1 MGQMNFLVSDM
12 KVNAFNN
19 IVEHLEANAFDNIVE
34 HLDAHKR
41 AAIWYNINEEYDI
54 DSLSDFEYE
63 QIYINKLEDL
73 IIDTI
78 QAAR

>member
-1 MGQMNFLVSDM
+1 MGQINFLANDM
-12 KVNAFNN
+12 K
-19 IVEHLEANAFDNIVE
+19 ANAFDNIVE
-34 HLDAHKR
+34 HLDVHKR

-54 DSLSDFEYE
+54 DSLSDFEYQ

-73 IIDTI
+73 VIDTI

>member
-1 MGQMNFLVSDM
+1 MEQMNFLVNDM
-12 KVNAFNN
+12 K
-19 IVEHLEANAFDNIVE
+19 ANAFDNIVE

-54 DSLSDFEYE
+54 DSLSDFEYL

-73 IIDTI
+73 IINTI

>member
-1 MGQMNFLVSDM
+1 MEQINFLTDDM
-12 KVNAFNN
+12 KAK
-19 IVEHLEANAFDNIVE
+19 AFDNIVE

-54 DSLSDFEYE
+54 NSLSDFEYK

-73 IIDTI
+73 IINTI

>member
-1 MGQMNFLVSDM
+1 MGQMNFLANDM
-12 KVNAFNN
+12 K
-19 IVEHLEANAFDNIVE
+19 ANAFDSIVE

-54 DSLSDFEYE
+54 DSLSDFEYQ

>member
-1 MGQMNFLVSDM
+1 MNFLANDM
-12 KVNAFNN
+12 K
-19 IVEHLEANAFDNIVE
+19 ANAFDNIVE

-41 AAIWYNINEEYDI
+41 AAIWYDINEEYDI
-54 DSLSDFEYE
+54 DSLSDFEYL

-73 IIDTI
+73 IINTI

>member
-1 MGQMNFLVSDM
+1 MEQMNFLADDI
-12 KVNAFNN
+12 KAK
-19 IVEHLEANAFDNIVE
+19 AFDNIVE

-54 DSLSDFEYE
+54 DSLSDFEYK

-73 IIDTI
+73 IINTI

>member
-1 MGQMNFLVSDM
+1 MEQMNFLADDM
-12 KVNAFNN
+12 KAK
-19 IVEHLEANAFDNIVE
+19 AFDNIVE
-34 HLDAHKR
+34 HLDVHKR

-54 DSLSDFEYE
+54 DSLSDFEYK

-73 IIDTI
+73 IINTI

>member
-1 MGQMNFLVSDM
+1 MEQMNFLADDI
-12 KVNAFNN
+12 KAK
-19 IVEHLEANAFDNIVE
+19 AFDNIVE

-54 DSLSDFEYE
+54 DSLSDFEYK

-73 IIDTI
+73 IMTI
-78 QAAR
+78 VRIMRKPPICNFI

>member
-1 MGQMNFLVSDM
+1 MGQMNFLANDM
-12 KVNAFNN
+12 K
-19 IVEHLEANAFDNIVE
+19 ANAFDNIVE
-34 HLDAHKR
+34 HLDAHER

-54 DSLSDFEYE
+54 DSLSDFEYK

-73 IIDTI
+73 IINTI

>member
-1 MGQMNFLVSDM
+1 MEQMNFLADDM
-12 KVNAFNN
+12 KAKAFG
-19 IVEHLEANAFDNIVE
+19 NIVE

-54 DSLSDFEYE
+54 DSLSDFEYK

-73 IIDTI
+73 IINTI

>member
-1 MGQMNFLVSDM
+1 MEQMNFLADDM
-12 KVNAFNN
+12 KAK
-19 IVEHLEANAFDNIVE
+19 AFDNIVE

-54 DSLSDFEYE
+54 DSLSDFEYK

>member
-1 MGQMNFLVSDM
+1 MGQMNFLANDM
-12 KVNAFNN
+12 K
-19 IVEHLEANAFDNIVE
+19 ANAFDNIVE
-34 HLDAHKR
+34 HLDSHKR
-41 AAIWYNINEEYDI
+41 ATIWYNINEEYDI
-54 DSLSDFEYE
+54 DSLSDFEYQ

>member
-1 MGQMNFLVSDM
+1 MNFLANDM
-12 KVNAFNN
+12 K
-19 IVEHLEANAFDNIVE
+19 ANAFDNIVE

-41 AAIWYNINEEYDI
+41 AAIWYNINKEYDI
-54 DSLSDFEYE
+54 DSLSDFEYQ

>member
-1 MGQMNFLVSDM
+1 MEQMDFLADDM
-12 KVNAFNN
+12 KAK
-19 IVEHLEANAFDNIVE
+19 AFDNIVE

-54 DSLSDFEYE
+54 DSLSEFEYR

-73 IIDTI
+73 IINTI

>member
-1 MGQMNFLVSDM
+1 MEQMSFLADDM
-12 KVNAFNN
+12 KAK
-19 IVEHLEANAFDNIVE
+19 AFDNIVE

-54 DSLSDFEYE
+54 DSLSDFEYK

-73 IIDTI
+73 IINTI